1 MSNDDIFAPD
11 PFAIDPSKNYL
22 EELVGEGK
30 KFNSP
35 EELARGKAESDAF
48 INQLQMEQE
57 QLRNELKTRLNLEQ
71 FLNDLKTVVPKP
83 NNDDSQGH
91 REQPEDK
98 SVMSDEELA
107 ARVRQ
112 QLMNMK
118 GQETAATNIASFSQA
133 VQSAYGPNAATKL
146 RSQAAEVGMSVDDLK
161 AMAARSP
168 KAALK
173 LIGVGEQK
181 VVDTFN
187 PPPRSQG
194 MSLPAG
200 NVKRGK
206 AYYDEIY
213 RKSPNEFFTPKIQNE
228 RMAMIRE
235 MGIEAFNNS

>member
-1 MSNDDIFAPD
+1 MPEDIFAD
-11 PFAIDPSKNYL
+11 DTFTVDPSKNYL

-30 KFNSP
+30 KFQTP

-48 INQLQMEQE
+48 INQLQQEQE
-57 QLRNELKTRLNLEQ
+57 MLRNELKTRLNLEQ
-71 FLNDLKTVVPKP
+71 FLTDLKTAVPKLNSDGP
-83 NNDDSQGH
+83 QDQH
-91 REQPEDK
+91 EQPEDK

-112 QLMNMK
+112 QLQAMK
-118 GQETAATNIASFSQA
+118 GQETASMNVDTFTKA
-133 VQSAYGPNAATKL
+133 VQSAYGPNAAAKL
-146 RSQAAEVGMSVDDLK
+146 RSQAAEVGMSVEDLK
-161 AMAARSP
+161 SMAARSP

-173 LIGVGEQK
+173 LIGVGEPK

-187 PPPRSQG
+187 PPPRTQG

-206 AYYDEIY
+206 AYYDDLY
-213 RKSPNEFFTPKIQNE
+213 RKNPEEFFSPRIQNE
-228 RMAMIRE
+228 RMSIIRE